1 MTKKKPSDSSD
12 LSSML
17 DDLFAEAVEAV
28 QKKDTEKSKPAK
40 QTSSSTEFSE
50 DDSFSIEVE
59 IEPAK
64 NKARK
69 KDEISINLDDL
80 FDDTETEIEI
90 PLQDESKKR
99 YEIEKQDHEENDD
112 DSEEFFDSE
121 ESFEEHWKDK
131 FLEMEIKYKKAKRA
145 AAKRKNLI
153 EEMEQTHNATRIEL
167 LQQKGHVERIQERLS
182 QTQRQLRRYSDA
194 MGMANEKIADL
205 EERIANYETGQERQ
219 RKLLQKE
226 RDEQKKYGHGKSILQ
241 LISTLDNLKLALV
254 HTGSDKEVLM
264 EGVRLAVQK
273 FENSLQK
280 LGITQIDASLGT
292 EFNPEIHEAMMK
304 VPREDMPPNQII
316 DEIQSGF
323 MIHDR
328 LLRAARVSVSS
339 RVKRTERNRT
349 ERNRTEIQQANHQ
362 TEKHHQ
368 QVEDALL
375 EGNLEKEQDALDHI
389 KDVEQAEVEELV
401 EQAEVEQVEVEQVE
415 VEQVEV
421 EQVESESQKVSI
433 EQNEN
438 PDICE
443 KNQNEEDHSD

>member
-1 MTKKKPSDSSD
+1 MTKKKTPDSND
-12 LSSML
+12 MSSML

-28 QKKDTEKSKPAK
+28 QKTGTEQKKSTK

-50 DDSFSIEVE
+50 DDEFSIEVE
-59 IEPAK
+59 IEPETKSTSK
-64 NKARK
+64 NRSIQ

-80 FDDTETEIEI
+80 FDDAETEV
-90 PLQDESKKR
+90 PLQAPSKKKH
-99 YEIEKQDHEENDD
+99 EHKKHEHKKHDHEENNDY
-112 DSEEFFDSE
+112 SEDFSDSE
-121 ESFEEHWKDK
+121 ESLEESWKDK
-131 FLEMEIKYKKAKRA
+131 FLEMEIKYKKAKRT
-145 AAKRKNLI
+145 AAKRKNII
-153 EEMEQTHNATRIEL
+153 EEMEQTHNTTRIEL

-194 MGMANEKIADL
+194 MGMANEKIEDL

-254 HTGSDKEVLM
+254 HTGSDKEVLI

-280 LGITQIDASLGT
+280 LGITPIDASLGT

-339 RVKRTERNRT
+339 RMKRTERTRT
-349 ERNRTEIQQANHQ
+349 ERTRTEKMHQQA
-362 TEKHHQ
+362 
-368 QVEDALL
+368 EDIRQEMNPEWEQNSTL
-375 EGNLEKEQDALDHI
+375 NLK
-389 KDVEQAEVEELV
+389 EVEK
-401 EQAEVEQVEVEQVE
+401 VEVEVE
-415 VEQVEV
+415 VEKVEV
-421 EQVESESQKVSI
+421 ESQELSAEPNPNQDSFETV
-433 EQNEN
+433 QN
-438 PDICE
+438 
-443 KNQNEEDHSD
+443 KEDHSEEI